1 MTVSK
6 RNVGERPFD
15 RLLIRHVRGERMRGD
30 PDFLGDLRGRG
41 LARVK
46 YHDLRTRRGK
56 CKRDRPTN
64 AAAAASHDGNFA
76 FKQEIRKVK
85 HVYFPFWFVSN
96 FAEYEFRQ
104 KSVVLRRDGL

>member
-1 MTVSK
+1 MSAKDRSIVSSS
-6 RNVGERPFD
+6 VTSAASACAET
-15 RLLIRHVRGERMRGD
+15 